1 MSLPINMPKPHI
13 LIVDDSDEIREF
25 TRRSILL
32 PAGYQVTSARDGQE
46 GYEKALK
53 VLPDLILLDYEMPRM
68 NGIEVLQALKE
79 KGISFPVIL
88 ITSYGSESVAVEVFR
103 LGVRDYV
110 PKPYTHDELLAA
122 IKHVLHLTRIEQER
136 DMLVVRIQK
145 MSGQLK
151 KTNADLA
158 QRLREL
164 DTLYHVSK
172 AVTTLQ
178 ERDKLMERIV
188 DAALYLTGAQDGQ
201 LILLKPQ
208 NGKLKARI
216 HRQCRE
222 QNYRDTKTQH
232 TISTTTGDLMSS
244 VQLKVGGKTIGSLIV
259 SNKHNRAPLNPHN
272 QQLLKMLGGYAAN
285 AIENFRL
292 LNEIEER
299 RQREKRELRN
309 LFENY
314 VAPSVVERMIAQPE
328 LVRPGG
334 QRQIL
339 TVLFADLRGF
349 TKFSARTDPETLMTV
364 INRYLAIATNAVVLE
379 KGTLDKFMGDE
390 AMAFFNAPLPQKDHA
405 VRAVR
410 AAWRILA
417 TTHKVHQRLPA
428 QHRIA
433 FGIGIATGEAIVG
446 NVGTQHVLNYTA
458 IGHTVNRGHALQ
470 EMAPP
475 NKIWIDQT
483 TYAMTRNIIEVK
495 EIPNVQIKGGRAPE
509 SVYEIIKLRT

>member
-1 MSLPINMPKPHI
+1 MPKPHI

-25 TRRSILL
+25 TCRSILL

-46 GYEKALK
+46 GYEKALQ

-68 NGIEVLQALKE
+68 NGIEVLQALKN
-79 KGISFPVIL
+79 KGVSFPVIL

-110 PKPYTHDELLAA
+110 PKPYTHDELLEA
-122 IKHVLHLTRIEQER
+122 IRQVLRLTRIEQER
-136 DMLVVRIQK
+136 DIFLVRLQK

-151 KTNADLA
+151 KANTELA
-158 QRLREL
+158 QRLREF

-178 ERDKLMERIV
+178 ERDKLMARIV
-188 DAALYLTGAQDGQ
+188 DAALYITGAQDGQ
-201 LILLKPQ
+201 LTLLNPT
-208 NGKLKARI
+208 NGKLQIQVR
-216 HRQCRE
+216 RQR
-222 QNYRDTKTQH
+222 QGQSYQATKTEE
-232 TISTTTGDLMSS
+232 TIYTMTGDLMLST
-244 VQLKVGGKTIGSLIV
+244 QLKIGGKSIGSLIV
-259 SNKHNRAPLNPHN
+259 SNKRSRVILNRHA
-272 QQLLKMLGGYAAN
+272 QQLLRMMGDYAAI

-299 RQREKRELRN
+299 QQREKRELRN
-309 LFENY
+309 LFEHY
-314 VAPSVVERMIAQPE
+314 VAPAVVERLIAQPE

-334 QRQIL
+334 QRQII

-349 TKFSARTDPETLMTV
+349 TKFSAHTDPDTLMAV
-364 INRYLAIATNAVVLE
+364 INRYLAIAANAVVTAE
-379 KGTLDKFMGDE
+379 GTLDKFMGDE
-390 AMAFFNAPLPQKDHA
+390 AMAFFNAPLLQKDHA
-405 VRAVR
+405 LRAVR
-410 AAWRILA
+410 AAWHILA
-417 TTHKVHQRLPA
+417 TTHQVHQRIPV

-458 IGHTVNRGHALQ
+458 LGHTVNKGHALQ

-475 NKIWIDQT
+475 NKILICRA
-483 TYAMTRNIIEVK
+483 TYAIVQHVVAVK
-495 EIPNVQIKGGRAPE
+495 EIPNVQIKGKSTPE
-509 SVYEIIKLRT
+509 SVYEVVKLRA